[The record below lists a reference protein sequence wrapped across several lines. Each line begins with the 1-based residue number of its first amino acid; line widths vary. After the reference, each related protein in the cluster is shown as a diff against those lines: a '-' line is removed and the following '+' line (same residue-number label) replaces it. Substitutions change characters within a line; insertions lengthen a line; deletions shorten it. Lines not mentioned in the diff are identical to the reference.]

1 MQGGFKSQDVVCLV
15 GITYRQLDYWD
26 RSGVVSP
33 SLSPAKGKGSERLY
47 SFRDLV
53 CLKVARQL
61 KEAGVSLQKI
71 RKSLG
76 YLRQN
81 LPEVTA
87 PLSELVFITD
97 GKGLFVLTD
106 DPRVMVDTLRRGQ
119 LAWNVNVGRLS
130 AEIRSLMRES
140 EKPFEFHRAVRSGT
154 AHKEGHSW
162 AVKKS
167 GTNAG
172 CLVRR

>member
-1 MQGGFKSQDVVCLV
+1 MQGGFKSQDVVRLV

-61 KEAGVSLQKI
+61 RETGVSLQKI

-81 LPEVTA
+81 LPEVAA
-87 PLSELVFITD
+87 PLSELVFISD

-106 DPRVMVDTLRRGQ
+106 DPRVMVDTLKRGQ

-130 AEIRSLMRES
+130 AEIRGLVRES
-140 EKPFEFHRAVRSGT
+140 ENHLSSTGRSGRARLT
-154 AHKEGHSW
+154 RG
-162 AVKKS
+162 VIR
-167 GTNAG
+167 G
-172 CLVRR
+172 R